1 MKTKIRQYLDKRAAF
16 DRALAKSAGWWQDLK
31 NFGQAVG
38 QNMADANQ
46 YYKNNRTIDRLQQG
60 KGNYGASDRKALLDV
75 MKRRQQFIR
84 DRSGMSWKSLNAGQ
98 ALNTTGTTAAATAA
112 TLAGGDLG
120 AAATGIATG
129 AKAVRAA
136 QTAAKAA
143 KAAKDAQTAV
153 NAVKPAGTVSRM
165 LRTGTGTFIK
175 DYLTG

>member
-16 DRALAKSAGWWQDLK
+16 DRALAKSAVWWQDLK

-38 QNMADANQ
+38 QNMSDANQ

-75 MKRRQQFIR
+75 MRRRQQFIR
-84 DRSGMSWKSLNAGQ
+84 DRSGMSQGSLNTGQ
-98 ALNTTGTTAAATAA
+98 ALNTAGTTAAATAA
-112 TLAGGDLG
+112 TLAGGAALGTAARG
-120 AAATGIATG
+120 AAAG
-129 AKAVRAA
+129 AKAVQAA
-136 QTAAKAA
+136 RTANAA
-143 KAAKDAQTAV
+143 RSAANAAV

>member
-31 NFGQAVG
+31 NFGQAIG
-38 QNMADANQ
+38 QNMTDANQ
-46 YYKNNRTIDRLQQG
+46 YYKNNRAIDRLQQG

-75 MKRRQQFIR
+75 MRRRQQFIR
-84 DRSGMSWKSLNAGQ
+84 DRSGMSWKSLNTGQ
-98 ALNTTGTTAAATAA
+98 ALNTAGTTAAATAA
-112 TLAGGDLG
+112 TLAGGEVLG

-143 KAAKDAQTAV
+143 KDAQTAV
-153 NAVKPAGTVSRM
+153 NAVKPAGTASRM

>member
-1 MKTKIRQYLDKRAAF
+1 MKNKIRQYLDKRAAF

-31 NFGQAVG
+31 NFGQAAG

-60 KGNYGASDRKALLDV
+60 KGNYGASDRKALLDA
-75 MKRRQQFIR
+75 MLRRQQFIR
-84 DRSGMSWKSLNAGQ
+84 DRSGMSRKSLNAGQ
-98 ALNTTGTTAAATAA
+98 ALNTAGTTAAATAA
-112 TLAGGDLG
+112 ALAGGEALG

-129 AKAVRAA
+129 AKAARA
-136 QTAAKAA
+136 
-143 KAAKDAQTAV
+143 AQTAV
-153 NAVKPAGTVSRM
+153 NAVKPAGTAARM

>member
-16 DRALAKSAGWWQDLK
+16 DRALAKSAVWWQDLK
-31 NFGQAVG
+31 NWGQAVG

-46 YYKNNRTIDRLQQG
+46 YYKNNRAMDRLQQG

-75 MKRRQQFIR
+75 MRRRQQFIR
-84 DRSGMSWKSLNAGQ
+84 DRSGMSRKSLNAGQ
-98 ALNTTGTTAAATAA
+98 ALNTAGTTAAATAA
-112 TLAGGDLG
+112 TLAGGEVLG
-120 AAATGIATG
+120 AAATGITTG
-129 AKAVRAA
+129 AKAARAA
-136 QTAAKAA
+136 QTAA

-153 NAVKPAGTVSRM
+153 NAVKPAGTAARM

>member
-31 NFGQAVG
+31 NFGQAAG
-38 QNMADANQ
+38 QNMSDANQ
-46 YYKNNRTIDRLQQG
+46 YYKNNRTIDRLRQG
-60 KGNYGASDRKALLDV
+60 KGNYGTSDRKALLDV

-112 TLAGGDLG
+112 ALAGGEVLG

-129 AKAVRAA
+129 AKAARA
-136 QTAAKAA
+136 
-143 KAAKDAQTAV
+143 AQTAV
-153 NAVKPAGTVSRM
+153 NAVKPAGTASRM

>member
-16 DRALAKSAGWWQDLK
+16 DRALAKSAGWWQDPK

-38 QNMADANQ
+38 QNMSDANQ

-60 KGNYGASDRKALLDV
+60 KGNYGASDRKVLLDV

-98 ALNTTGTTAAATAA
+98 ALNTAGTTAAATAA
-112 TLAGGDLG
+112 TLAGGEVLG
-120 AAATGIATG
+120 AATGIATG
-129 AKAVRAA
+129 AKAVRAT
-136 QTAAKAA
+136 QTAA

-153 NAVKPAGTVSRM
+153 NAVKPAGTAARM

>member
-1 MKTKIRQYLDKRAAF
+1 
-16 DRALAKSAGWWQDLK
+16 
-31 NFGQAVG
+31 
-38 QNMADANQ
+38 
-46 YYKNNRTIDRLQQG
+46 
-60 KGNYGASDRKALLDV
+60 

-84 DRSGMSWKSLNAGQ
+84 DRSGMSLKSLNAGQ
-98 ALNTTGTTAAATAA
+98 ALNTVGTTAAATAA
-112 TLAGGDLG
+112 ILAGGEVLG

-136 QTAAKAA
+136 QTAA

>member
-31 NFGQAVG
+31 NYGQAVG

-60 KGNYGASDRKALLDV
+60 KGNYGTSDRKALLDI
-75 MKRRQQFIR
+75 MRRRQQFIR
-84 DRSGMSWKSLNAGQ
+84 DRSGMSQGSLNTGQ
-98 ALNTTGTTAAATAA
+98 ALNTAGTTAAATAA
-112 TLAGGDLG
+112 TLAGGAALGTAARG
-120 AAATGIATG
+120 AAAG
-129 AKAVRAA
+129 AKTVQAARAA
-136 QTAAKAA
+136 NAAKSAA
-143 KAAKDAQTAV
+143 NAAV

-165 LRTGTGTFIK
+165 LRTGTETFIK

>member
-16 DRALAKSAGWWQDLK
+16 DRALAKSASWWQDLK
-31 NFGQAVG
+31 NYGQAVG
-38 QNMADANQ
+38 QNMAEANQ
-46 YYKNNRTIDRLQQG
+46 YYKNNRTIDRLRQG

-84 DRSGMSWKSLNAGQ
+84 DRSGMSWKSLNTGQ

-112 TLAGGDLG
+112 ALAGGEVLG

-129 AKAVRAA
+129 AKAARA
-136 QTAAKAA
+136 
-143 KAAKDAQTAV
+143 AQTAV
-153 NAVKPAGTVSRM
+153 NAVKPAGTASRM